1 MRATRLAMGLVL
13 ALAGVAAA
21 DPIVV
26 PPTGWKGGVDDALV
40 HQTGALPHFGGVHG
54 IVEAESYKPDKPG
67 VVLDVVRVAATTS
80 AHDAAARA
88 ELDLLHPVPTSGER
102 ETDWHEAFDP
112 ATKLAEAR
120 MAMHDPSGQIGS
132 TVRAVVAATKDRVV
146 IAKGECL
153 AADDADPQLVKQCK
167 AALETLETG
176 VEPGERVEISLEPG
190 AGSGSSTSTSTST
203 STTAGTMGVGAHVP
217 LAPIPVPQGEPRT
230 DLRPVFVGAG
240 LILLALVFWWNRR
253 RRARLEAEN
262 RDNRTDER

>member
-1 MRATRLAMGLVL
+1 MRAARLAVAVVL

-21 DPIVV
+21 GPIVV

-88 ELDLLHPVPTSGER
+88 EIDLLHPVPTSGER

-132 TVRAVVAATKDRVV
+132 TVRAVVAATAERVV

-176 VEPGERVEISLEPG
+176 VEEGDRVAIDLESG
-190 AGSGSSTSTSTST
+190 SGTGTGSGSGSTTSTGTS
-203 STTAGTMGVGAHVP
+203 MGEGAHVP
-217 LAPIPVPQGEPRT
+217 LAPISVPQEAPRT
-230 DLRPVFVGAG
+230 DWRPVFVGAG

-262 RDNRTDER
+262 RDNRTNER